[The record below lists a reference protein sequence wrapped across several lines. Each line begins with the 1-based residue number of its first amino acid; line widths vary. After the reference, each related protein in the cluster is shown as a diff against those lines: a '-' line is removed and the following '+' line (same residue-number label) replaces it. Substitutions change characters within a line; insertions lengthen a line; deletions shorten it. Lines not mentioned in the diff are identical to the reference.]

1 MSLAIFSFVSI
12 FYFYFVFLKKQIFFG
27 FKETF
32 SLGLI
37 FYIYLPLVIYFLFKG
52 YLIASFEGF
61 NGYTDLKLRKLLNL
75 TSFMIISF
83 ITGYFSIN
91 KKINILNLK
100 ENYSTKVILFTLIV
114 YTFLIF
120 FKIPN
125 INPFVTVSI
134 LSSLLIYKSNKSIF
148 KKILYLTII
157 MLILQY
163 LSAKG
168 FNSRRDIVKI
178 FLITFFFMSLVFSNK
193 KLLYLLIITFGG
205 FLIVFVIL
213 ATYFRTTYYAEQDF
227 LNIISIG
234 LRSFVGNYDFFPAF
248 DHMISIINNE
258 NNFLYGKSLFKIFFS
273 IIPREFWP
281 SKPLE
286 TTTLIVSLRENP
298 FVGGTAHS
306 VTLLGEVYWN
316 FGWISVFFIFY
327 LLGVFAK
334 SFDLNKNKNLTD
346 LQIIVLASLSYLI
359 FILWRG
365 GISTTLIIFL
375 INLFYLVFVLKFLKF
390 LFRKR

>member
-1 MSLAIFSFVSI
+1 MV
-12 FYFYFVFLKKQIFFG
+12 
-27 FKETF
+27 
-32 SLGLI
+32 
-37 FYIYLPLVIYFLFKG
+37 
-52 YLIASFEGF
+52 
-61 NGYTDLKLRKLLNL
+61 NR
-75 TSFMIISF
+75 
-83 ITGYFSIN
+83 
-91 KKINILNLK
+91 
-100 ENYSTKVILFTLIV
+100 YSK
-114 YTFLIF
+114 
-120 FKIPN
+120 
-125 INPFVTVSI
+125 
-134 LSSLLIYKSNKSIF
+134 
-148 KKILYLTII
+148 
-157 MLILQY
+157 
-163 LSAKG
+163 
-168 FNSRRDIVKI
+168 
-178 FLITFFFMSLVFSNK
+178 
-193 KLLYLLIITFGG
+193 
-205 FLIVFVIL
+205 
-213 ATYFRTTYYAEQDF
+213 
-227 LNIISIG
+227 
-234 LRSFVGNYDFFPAF
+234 
-248 DHMISIINNE
+248 
-258 NNFLYGKSLFKIFFS
+258 FFS